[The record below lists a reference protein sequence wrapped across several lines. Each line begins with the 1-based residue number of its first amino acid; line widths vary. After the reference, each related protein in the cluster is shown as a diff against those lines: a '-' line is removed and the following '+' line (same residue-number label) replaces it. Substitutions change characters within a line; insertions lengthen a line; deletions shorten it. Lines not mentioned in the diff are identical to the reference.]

1 MFCRIGIKKKKNGL
15 YFYRGENML
24 YTQVINGILY
34 MGFEGVIN
42 DQAILELSQEID
54 YMLYRQGINYYAID
68 FNNLNIESSKFINLF
83 QK

>member
-1 MFCRIGIKKKKNGL
+1 
-15 YFYRGENML
+15 ML

-34 MGFEGVIN
+34 IGFEGVIN

-68 FNNLNIESSKFINLF
+68 FNNLNIESS
-83 QK
+83 

>member
-1 MFCRIGIKKKKNGL
+1 MFCRIGIKKIKNGL

-42 DQAILELSQEID
+42 DHAILGGGQEID
-54 YMLYRQGINYYAID
+54 
-68 FNNLNIESSKFINLF
+68 
-83 QK
+83 